1 MAKVKEPQE
10 LLLAGKSQLQWL
22 EKRKAKIYSVAL
34 RLRKSAVMKGWSA
47 EQLNILTERA
57 ILNFLDLYK
66 VGKEIAEIT
75 IPSKEETESM
85 KAYKKI
91 AKVTIATLENRRDS
105 QAKLERE
112 SVGTGEGGRA
122 GVLPDLEP
130 DVKLN
135 GDPAAQAV
143 GNPEGEDK
151 SLC

>member
-1 MAKVKEPQE
+1 MAEAKEQQE

-34 RLRKSAVMKGWSA
+34 RLRKSVVMKGWSA

-57 ILNFLDLYK
+57 ILNLLDLYK

-91 AKVTIATLENRRDS
+91 AKATIASLENRHDS
-105 QAKLERE
+105 QAKLE
-112 SVGTGEGGRA
+112 
-122 GVLPDLEP
+122 
-130 DVKLN
+130 
-135 GDPAAQAV
+135 
-143 GNPEGEDK
+143 
-151 SLC
+151 